1 MLCRTISENYIFG
14 KFDTFC
20 KRLEK
25 ITDMAT
31 TLEDF
36 SSLQFMKV
44 EGVEK
49 IYMRYQTIVSS
60 IKSKTY
66 NVLDHR
72 KLEVRSLMTVYFD
85 LVKCFLDVINLS
97 YDMIFF

>member
-1 MLCRTISENYIFG
+1 
-14 KFDTFC
+14 
-20 KRLEK
+20 
-25 ITDMAT
+25 MAT

-36 SSLQFMKV
+36 SCLQFMKV

-72 KLEVRSLMTVYFD
+72 KLEVS
-85 LVKCFLDVINLS
+85 S
-97 YDMIFF
+97 YILI

>member
-1 MLCRTISENYIFG
+1 
-14 KFDTFC
+14 
-20 KRLEK
+20 
-25 ITDMAT
+25 MAT

-36 SSLQFMKV
+36 SALQFMKV

-49 IYMRYQTIVSS
+49 IYMRYQTIVST

-72 KLEVRSLMTVYFD
+72 KLEVRSLITVYS
-85 LVKCFLDVINLS
+85 LI
-97 YDMIFF
+97 

>member
-1 MLCRTISENYIFG
+1 
-14 KFDTFC
+14 
-20 KRLEK
+20 
-25 ITDMAT
+25 MAT

-36 SSLQFMKV
+36 SGLQFMKF

-49 IYMRYQTIVSS
+49 IYMRYQNIVST

-72 KLEVRSLMTVYFD
+72 KLEVRMR
-85 LVKCFLDVINLS
+85 INL
-97 YDMIFF
+97 YYLIY

>member
-1 MLCRTISENYIFG
+1 
-14 KFDTFC
+14 
-20 KRLEK
+20 
-25 ITDMAT
+25 MAT

-36 SSLQFMKV
+36 SALQFMKV

-49 IYMRYQTIVSS
+49 ISMRYQTIVST

-72 KLEVRSLMTVYFD
+72 KLEVRSLITVYS
-85 LVKCFLDVINLS
+85 LI
-97 YDMIFF
+97 

>member
-1 MLCRTISENYIFG
+1 
-14 KFDTFC
+14 
-20 KRLEK
+20 
-25 ITDMAT
+25 MAT

-49 IYMRYQTIVSS
+49 IYMRYQTIVTG

-72 KLEVRSLMTVYFD
+72 KLEVRFLMT
-85 LVKCFLDVINLS
+85 
-97 YDMIFF
+97 

>member
-1 MLCRTISENYIFG
+1 
-14 KFDTFC
+14 
-20 KRLEK
+20 
-25 ITDMAT
+25 MAS

-36 SSLQFMKV
+36 SALQFMKV

-49 IYMRYQTIVSS
+49 ISMRYQTIVST

-72 KLEVRSLMTVYFD
+72 KLEVRSLITVYS
-85 LVKCFLDVINLS
+85 LI
-97 YDMIFF
+97 

>member
-1 MLCRTISENYIFG
+1 
-14 KFDTFC
+14 
-20 KRLEK
+20 
-25 ITDMAT
+25 MAT